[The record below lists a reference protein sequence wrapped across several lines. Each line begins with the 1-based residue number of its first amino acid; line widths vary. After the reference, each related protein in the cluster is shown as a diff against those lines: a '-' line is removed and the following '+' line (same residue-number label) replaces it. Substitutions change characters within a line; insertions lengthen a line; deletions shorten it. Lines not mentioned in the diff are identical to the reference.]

1 MNNYLISFN
10 EEGNPIVWLPT
21 IVLKGQLESYLKF
34 LDKKEEEKIKCKI

>member
-21 IVLKGQLESYLKF
+21 VIQKGELENYLKF
-34 LDKKEEEKIKCKI
+34 LNKKEKEGKNK